1 MEATYRGTKSE
12 SAGARRG
19 KEVAPVGVPANPR
32 SSRVPNSGVQVTL
45 TDREAHLVWIAL
57 INKAANPGVASTECL
72 ELAKKFRRGATRST
86 LPNTVTVRP
95 GCSSSRGLALTS
107 SLQTSPTKTF

>member
-1 MEATYRGTKSE
+1 MEATYRDTRVT

-32 SSRVPNSGVQVTL
+32 SSRVPDPGVQVTL

-57 INKAANPGVASTECL
+57 ISKAANPRAVSAEYL
-72 ELAKKFRRGATRST
+72 ELAKKFG
-86 LPNTVTVRP
+86 RP
-95 GCSSSRGLALTS
+95 SR
-107 SLQTSPTKTF
+107 

>member
-1 MEATYRGTKSE
+1 MEATHRDTRVT

-45 TDREAHLVWIAL
+45 TDREAHLVWITL

-72 ELAKKFRRGATRST
+72 KLAKKFG
-86 LPNTVTVRP
+86 RP
-95 GCSSSRGLALTS
+95 SR
-107 SLQTSPTKTF
+107 